1 VRTNAA
7 RGIITATKRA
17 RARAR
22 AARWMAMAGK
32 RARATVARGMAMATS
47 RVAGDERQGGDGGNG
62 PWFVCVFLCVWRD
75 HKK

>member
-1 VRTNAA
+1 M
-7 RGIITATKRA
+7 ITATKRA

-22 AARWMAMAGK
+22 AARWMATATK
-32 RARATVARGMAMATS
+32 RARAVAARGMAMATS
-47 RVAGDERQGGDGGNG
+47 RVAGDEREGEAGGDG

>member
-1 VRTNAA
+1 MA

-22 AARWMAMAGK
+22 AARWMATATK
-32 RARATVARGMAMATS
+32 RARAMVARGMAMATS
-47 RVAGDERQGGDGGNG
+47 RVVGNKREGGGGGNG
-62 PWFVCVFLCVWRD
+62 SWFVCVFLCVWRD